1 MDFIKELQIR
11 GVELI
16 PDGERLR
23 VRGQLTDADREQ
35 IRQHKPEI
43 MAALSKAGQPGACAV
58 CMASGF
64 WDMEPYTGKLLCFH
78 SPYFLGKSQKKYS
91 PCDQA
96 RPNCPLKVKTVMG
109 RVGDNG
115 SVAD

>member
-1 MDFIKELQIR
+1 MNFIKELQIR

-23 VRGQLTDADREQ
+23 VRGALTDADRER
-35 IRQHKPEI
+35 IRNHKGEI
-43 MAALSKAGQPGACAV
+43 LAALSKAGQPGNCEV

-64 WDMEPYTGKLLCFH
+64 WDMEPYIGKLLCFH
-78 SPYFLGKSQKKYS
+78 APYFLGKSQRKYI

-96 RPNCPLKVKTVMG
+96 RANCPLNGKTLNDTSSVRVK
-109 RVGDNG
+109 
-115 SVAD
+115 